1 MPIRRVSEIGL
12 KMEDQVEKLNKKRAP
27 NLVKDFIAG
36 GVGGSCSVLSGHPFD
51 TIKVRIQTMP
61 KPRLGEKPIY
71 TGTFDCVIKTVKLEG
86 FTGLYKG
93 MGAPLVGVAPIFAL
107 MFMGFGF
114 GKKIQ
119 QNDPDEEL
127 TNAQL
132 GIAGGVA
139 GVLTTVVMAPGER
152 IKCILQVQQAATG
165 PPKYKGPVDVVQ
177 SLYRTGGIRSIYRGT
192 CATLLRDIPANA
204 AYFTSY
210 EIIKRNMAPAGG
222 DPSQLSL
229 GRTLLAGG
237 LAGIC
242 NWVVALPPDVIKSRL
257 QTAPDGTYNGVRDLF
272 RHLLKEEGPKALFRG
287 FVPTMLRAV
296 PANACCFLGY
306 EVTMSSLDKF
316 LPNL

>member
-1 MPIRRVSEIGL
+1 
-12 KMEDQVEKLNKKRAP
+12 MEDQVEKLNKKRAP

>member
-1 MPIRRVSEIGL
+1 
-12 KMEDQVEKLNKKRAP
+12 MEDQGEKLRKKKAP
-27 NLVKDFIAG
+27 HLVKDFIAG

-61 KPRLGEKPIY
+61 KPRVGEKPIY
-71 TGTFDCVIKTVKLEG
+71 TGTFDCVIKTVKFEG

-119 QNDPDEEL
+119 QKDPEEEL

-165 PPKYKGPVDVVQ
+165 PPKYKGPVDVVK

-192 CATLLRDIPANA
+192 CATLLRDVPANA

-210 EIIKRNMAPAGG
+210 EIFKRNMAPAGG
-222 DPSQLSL
+222 DPGQLSL

-242 NWVVALPPDVIKSRL
+242 NWLVALPPDVIKSRL
-257 QTAPDGTYNGVRDLF
+257 QTAPDGTYKGVLDVF
-272 RHLLKEEGPKALFRG
+272 RHLMKEEGPKALFRG

-306 EVTMSSLDKF
+306 ELTMSSLDKL